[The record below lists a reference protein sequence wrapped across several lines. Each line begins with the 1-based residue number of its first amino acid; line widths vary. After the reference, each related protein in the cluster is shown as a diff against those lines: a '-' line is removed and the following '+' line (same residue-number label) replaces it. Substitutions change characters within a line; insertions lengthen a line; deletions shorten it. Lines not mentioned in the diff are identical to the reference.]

1 MDEEKK
7 LEQQEQQ
14 EAQGEPEKK
23 EGGLRPDRR
32 TLFSIGLAVFLTF
45 LACIIVFFLFYR
57 FDGFTDGWNK
67 LMMVLQPVLFGIL
80 GAYLVNPIMKAYE
93 AKMLPYFLKKSKNEV
108 RTKRRVRNVTITL
121 GLITFLAIIALI
133 ILIIIPQMVSNIAD
147 LTKSV
152 PKEMAQMT
160 AWMEENSDSAVIIWL
175 SDSMR
180 NVVDSLV
187 SFLKSIS
194 FDTGL
199 DYVTSFA
206 NGVYI
211 VVRSLIN
218 LIIGVIV
225 AVYLLQTKEA
235 FIGQGKKIIYALFK
249 PEIGN
254 KIIHT
259 MRRSNEIFGG
269 FVIGKI
275 IDSLIIGVI
284 SYIALRI
291 MQLPYPALLA
301 SIIGVTNIIPI
312 FGPFIG
318 AIPCLILVV
327 LANPL
332 QALYLLIYIII
343 IQQVD
348 GNIIGP
354 KILGDSTGLS
364 SFWVIFSILIAGGFF
379 GLPGMILGV
388 PIFAVIYYLLKKLF
402 EGKLR
407 KKDLP
412 TKTTEYVRAV
422 KMDVNTHTLRYPED
436 LGEEELA
443 AEQEEKVQRTGLFT
457 LWKKKKR

>member
-1 MDEEKK
+1 LDEEKK
-7 LEQQEQQ
+7 LDQQEQQ
-14 EAQGEPEKK
+14 EKK

-32 TLFSIGLAVFLTF
+32 TLFSIGLTVFLTF
-45 LACIIVFFLFYR
+45 FACNIVFFLFYR
-57 FDGFTDGWNK
+57 YKGFSDAWNN
-67 LMMVLQPVLFGIL
+67 LLIVLQPVLFGIL

-93 AKMLPYFLKKSKNEV
+93 AKMLPYFLKKTKNAG

-133 ILIIIPQMVSNIAD
+133 IMIIIPQMVSNIAD

-152 PKEMAQMT
+152 PREMAQLT
-160 AWMEENSDSAVIIWL
+160 AWMEANSDSPVIIWL
-175 SDSMR
+175 SESLQSIA
-180 NVVDSLV
+180 DSLV
-187 SFLKSIS
+187 SFLKNIS
-194 FDTGL
+194 FSTGL

-211 VVRSLIN
+211 EVSSLIN
-218 LIIGVIV
+218 LIIGLIV

-235 FIGQGKKIIYALFK
+235 FIGQGKKIVYALFK
-249 PEIGN
+249 PETGN

-275 IDSLIIGVI
+275 IDSMIIGVI
-284 SYIALRI
+284 SYVVLSI
-291 MQLPYPALLA
+291 MRLPYPALLA
-301 SIIGVTNIIPI
+301 TIIGVTNVIPI

-364 SFWVIFSILIAGGFF
+364 SFWVIFSILVAGGFF
-379 GLPGMILGV
+379 GLPGMLFGV
-388 PIFAVIYYLLKKLF
+388 PVFAVLYYLLKKLF

-412 TKTTEYVRAV
+412 TNTTDYVRAV
-422 KMDVNTHTLRYPED
+422 KMDVNTRKLRYPED
-436 LGEEELA
+436 MREDELA
-443 AEQEEKVQRTGLFT
+443 QEQEEEVKRSGLFT

>member
-7 LEQQEQQ
+7 LEQQEEQ
-14 EAQGEPEKK
+14 EKK
-23 EGGLRPDRR
+23 EGGVRLDRK
-32 TLFSIGLAVFLTF
+32 TLFSIGLTVFLTF
-45 LACIIVFFLFYR
+45 LACNIVFFLFYR
-57 FDGFTDGWNK
+57 YKGFTDGWNN
-67 LMMVLQPVLFGIL
+67 LLMVLQPVLFGML

-93 AKMLPYFLKKSKNEV
+93 AKMLPYFMQKTKDEV
-108 RTKRRVRNVTITL
+108 KTKRRVRNVTITL
-121 GLITFLAIIALI
+121 GLITFLAIVSLI
-133 ILIIIPQMVSNIAD
+133 ILIIVPQMVSNIAD
-147 LTKSV
+147 LTRSV
-152 PKEMAQMT
+152 PREIDQMT
-160 AWMEENSDSAVIIWL
+160 AWMEAHSDSPAIKWL
-175 SDSMR
+175 SESMESVSDA
-180 NVVDSLV
+180 VVG
-187 SFLKSIS
+187 FLKSIS
-194 FDTGL
+194 FTTGV

-211 VVRSLIN
+211 VVKSLLN

-235 FIGQGKKIIYALFK
+235 FIGQGKKIVYALFK
-249 PEIGN
+249 PETGN
-254 KIIHT
+254 KVIHT

-284 SYIALRI
+284 SYIALSI
-291 MQLPYPALLA
+291 MRLPYPALLA
-301 SIIGVTNIIPI
+301 AIIGVTNIIPI

-332 QALYLLIYIII
+332 QALYLLIYIVV

-364 SFWVIFSILIAGGFF
+364 SFWVITSILVAGGFF

-388 PIFAVIYYLLKKLF
+388 PVFAVIYYLLKKLF
-402 EGKLR
+402 EGKLK

-412 TKTTEYVRAV
+412 TKTTDYVRAV
-422 KMDVNTHTLRYPED
+422 KMDVDTHKLRYPED
-436 LGEEELA
+436 LCEEEIA
-443 AEQEEKVQRTGLFT
+443 AEQEEKVKRTGLFS
-457 LWKKKKR
+457 LGKKKKR

>member
-1 MDEEKK
+1 M
-7 LEQQEQQ
+7 
-14 EAQGEPEKK
+14 
-23 EGGLRPDRR
+23 
-32 TLFSIGLAVFLTF
+32 
-45 LACIIVFFLFYR
+45 
-57 FDGFTDGWNK
+57 
-67 LMMVLQPVLFGIL
+67 
-80 GAYLVNPIMKAYE
+80 
-93 AKMLPYFLKKSKNEV
+93 
-108 RTKRRVRNVTITL
+108 TITL
-121 GLITFLAIIALI
+121 GLITFLGIIALI

-175 SDSMR
+175 SGSMQ
-180 NVVDSLV
+180 NVADSLV
-187 SFLKSIS
+187 SFLKGIS
-194 FDTGL
+194 FDTGI

-225 AVYLLQTKEA
+225 AVYLLQTKEK
-235 FIGQGKKIIYALFK
+235 FIGQGKKIVYALFK
-249 PEIGN
+249 PETGN

-284 SYIALRI
+284 SYITLRI

-332 QALYLLIYIII
+332 QALYLLIYIIV

-412 TKTTEYVRAV
+412 TKTNDYVRAV
-422 KMDVNTHTLRYPED
+422 KMDAKTHQLRYPED
-436 LGEEELA
+436 LGEDEIA
-443 AEQEEKVQRTGLFT
+443 AEQEEKIQRAGLFT